1 MVGKGSG
8 RGERREGKVLVVA
21 TDPYVEGKVCLTE
34 THAGAGWTSIL
45 DGN

>member
-1 MVGKGSG
+1 MGEGKGEKG
-8 RGERREGKVLVVA
+8 RKVLVVA